1 MPKLQR
7 YNSPRVRSSS
17 TETFPPRRWNRLR
30 QKKNVELTDLHERL
44 AEARSLIRQLQQQL
58 AQAVTDDTEVFAG
71 LDAGDAPDQQPD
83 ITTPEAFDEQLDPST
98 TPDEDAETD
107 AQSQDIPTE
116 DNPPENQQ
124 DNSTDEPNTEGSP
137 DGDSDE
143 PPAET
148 TPADKV
154 IKADEQPDATDE
166 PVDESQGD
174 AQGDDNLTERLEAAE
189 RQAAE
194 TSAELEAVIQQ
205 HAELEA
211 KVTEEAAQKAYMATL
226 AALDQQYGGDLRA
239 EAIDQANEDLAAMGF
254 DDSHAA
260 PEQLVKD
267 RLEIAYLQGAYRREA
282 AKQVSADPSPE
293 VLDSPAGGNAGAF
306 AAEGTLEEV
315 IEDMKRAGKLR

>member
-1 MPKLQR
+1 MPKPQR

-17 TETFPPRRWNRLR
+17 TETFTPRHWNRLR
-30 QKKNVELTDLHERL
+30 QKKNVELTDLYERL

-71 LDAGDAPDQQPD
+71 LAAGDAPDQQPD
-83 ITTPEAFDEQLDPST
+83 ISTPAAIDEQALQEQLEPST
-98 TPDEDAETD
+98 TPDE
-107 AQSQDIPTE
+107 SQDIPTE
-116 DNPPENQQ
+116 DIPPQNEQ
-124 DNSTDEPNTEGSP
+124 DNSTDEPETKGSP
-137 DGDSDE
+137 DGDNDE
-143 PPAET
+143 PPADK
-148 TPADKV
+148 TPAEKV
-154 IKADEQPDATDE
+154 IKTDEQPDATDDT
-166 PVDESQGD
+166 VDES
-174 AQGDDNLTERLEAAE
+174 QGDDNLTERLEAAE

-194 TSAELEAVIQQ
+194 ASVELEAVIQQ

-211 KVTEEAAQKAYMATL
+211 KVTEEAAQKAYLATL
-226 AALDQQYGGDLRA
+226 AALDQQYGGDLRT

-267 RLEIAYLQGAYRREA
+267 RLEIAYLQGAYRRDT

-315 IEDMKRAGKLR
+315 IDDMKRAGKLR